1 MSRSRPFHTTAGT
14 KPGGLTKRTIDPD
27 HGRRSQRASGGL
39 LPTMTRRP
47 PGVTR
52 SHKIQTLPKPE
63 RPTREDAL
71 RAVETLI
78 RRAGDDPT
86 REGLRGTPDR
96 GVKSSE
102 ALCEGSAVAHP
113 HNPERPPQETT

>member
-14 KPGGLTKRTIDPD
+14 KPGGLTKRTIDPEQ
-27 HGRRSQRASGGL
+27 GRRSQRASGGL

-78 RRAGDDPT
+78 RWAGDDPS
-86 REGLRGTPDR
+86 REGLLGTPDR
-96 GVKSSE
+96 VVKSYE
-102 ALCEGSAVAHP
+102 EFFEGYAVDPDRKSTRLHSS
-113 HNPERPPQETT
+113 H

>member
-1 MSRSRPFHTTAGT
+1 
-14 KPGGLTKRTIDPD
+14 
-27 HGRRSQRASGGL
+27 
-39 LPTMTRRP
+39 MTRRP

-78 RRAGDDPT
+78 RWAGDDPS
-86 REGLRGTPDR
+86 REGLLGTPDR
-96 GVKSSE
+96 VVKSYEEFFEGYAVDPLDLLERSE
-102 ALCEGSAVAHP
+102 ERRVGKECGSTCRSRWSPYH
-113 HNPERPPQETT
+113 

>member
-1 MSRSRPFHTTAGT
+1 
-14 KPGGLTKRTIDPD
+14 
-27 HGRRSQRASGGL
+27 
-39 LPTMTRRP
+39 MTRRP

-78 RRAGDDPT
+78 RWAGADPS
-86 REGLRGTPDR
+86 REGLLGTPDR
-96 GVKSSE
+96 VVKSYAE
-102 ALCEGSAVAHP
+102 FFEGYAVGPLALLARTFEEGDGYDELVLRRALRFDSHKIEHAA
-113 HNPERPPQETT
+113 